1 MAPRGDEAAG
11 GLTAPSWWCTSTKDS
26 EEPTGTCRLGDDD
39 TSTGSTASI
48 RPAADEDA
56 GDLVGRGEH
65 GAADP
70 RLARGDTV
78 LT

>member
-1 MAPRGDEAAG
+1 MAPRGDEAVG
-11 GLTAPSWWCTSTKDS
+11 GLKAPSWGCTSTKDS

-48 RPAADEDA
+48 RLAADEDD
-56 GDLVGRGEH
+56 GSLVGRGDH

-78 LT
+78 RT